1 MIAISVDKMR
11 ELERIAIENLNIPS
25 VLLMEDAAYGLIS
38 ALKQELGDL
47 AFKRVCVVCGKGN
60 NGGDGYAIAR
70 LLHLL
75 GSEVTILPVSDIT
88 TLSGDVKTNCEITKN
103 IGVPFVTELPECDII
118 IDAIFGT
125 GFHGS
130 VSPDIEK
137 TINDINS
144 SNSYVASVDIM
155 SGLSANDGQGSI
167 FVCADLCVSFGYA
180 KYGLFFHPAKGA
192 YKKLITVP
200 ISIPECN
207 DGCEIITKTTFDE
220 IPKRQPDSHK
230 GAFGKALAFVGS
242 YGMAGAAILSGS
254 AILKSGAGMA
264 TVATADILIETLA
277 HRFPSVMTH
286 PLPTVDGDFSDDAAE
301 LILKKAQGMNA
312 LLIGCGLGQSE
323 KTKNAVISILKNIKI
338 PTVIDADA
346 LNILAENIDI
356 LKEKKADFI
365 LTPHI
370 LEFSRL
376 SGYAISE
383 IKKNPYYLAREFS
396 TKYGVT
402 LILKDSVTVI
412 ADKDGKTAINASENS
427 GLATAGSGDVLA
439 GVVTSLISQSI
450 APFVAAK
457 LAVYIHSSAGRLA
470 ADSLGEYGMT
480 SSDILENVPS
490 AFVEPCDITPF
501 IKEL

>member
-25 VLLMEDAAYGLIS
+25 VLLMENAAYGFVS
-38 ALKQELGDL
+38 ALKQEIADL
-47 AFKRVCVVCGKGN
+47 NQKKVCIVCGKGN

-70 LLHLL
+70 LLHLS
-75 GSEVTILPVSDIT
+75 GAKVTILPVCDIA
-88 TLSGDVKTNCEITKN
+88 TLSGDAKTNCEIAKTMR
-103 IGVPFVTELPECDII
+103 IPFVTKLSECDII
-118 IDAIFGT
+118 VDAIFGT

-130 VSPDIEK
+130 VSSDIEK
-137 TINDINS
+137 IINNINK

-167 FVCADLCVSFGYA
+167 FVRADLCISFGYA

-207 DGCEIITKTTFDE
+207 DGCEIITKKTFDE

-230 GAFGKALAFVGS
+230 GTFGKALAFVGS

-264 TVATADILIETLA
+264 TVATADNLIPSLA
-277 HRFPSVMTH
+277 HHFPSVMTC
-286 PLPTVDGDFSDDAAE
+286 PIPTVDGDFSDDAAE
-301 LILKKAQGMNA
+301 LILKKSQGMDA

-323 KTKNAVISILKNIKI
+323 KTKKTVISILKNVKI

-356 LKEKKADFI
+356 LKEKCADFI

-376 SGYAISE
+376 SGYEVSE
-383 IKKNPYYLAREFS
+383 IKKNPYYLAKEFS

-412 ADKDGKTAINASENS
+412 ADKDGKTAINVSENS
-427 GLATAGSGDVLA
+427 GMATAGSGDVLA
-439 GVVTSLISQSI
+439 GIATSLLSQSI
-450 APFVAAK
+450 APFEAAK

-470 ADSLGEYGMT
+470 VDSLGEYGMT

>member
-1 MIAISVDKMR
+1 MIAISVEKMR
-11 ELERIAIENLNIPS
+11 GLEKHAIENLNTPS
-25 VLLMEDAAYGLIS
+25 ILLMENAAYGFVS

-47 AFKRVCVVCGKGN
+47 NQKKVCVVCGKGN

-70 LLHLL
+70 LLHLS
-75 GSEVTILPVSDIT
+75 GAKVFILPVCDIT
-88 TLSGDVKTNCEITKN
+88 TLLGDAKTNCKITKN
-103 IGVPFVTELPECDII
+103 IGIPFITELPECDII
-118 IDAIFGT
+118 VDAIFGT
-125 GFHGS
+125 GFHGA
-130 VSPDIEK
+130 VSPDIK
-137 TINDINS
+137 KIINDINK

-155 SGLSANDGQGSI
+155 SGISATDGQGEI
-167 FVCADLCVSFGYA
+167 FVRADLCISFGYA

-207 DGCEIITKTTFDE
+207 DGCEIITQKTFYE
-220 IPKRQPDSHK
+220 IPKRQPASHK
-230 GAFGKALAFVGS
+230 GTFGKALAFVGS

-286 PLPTVDGDFSDDAAE
+286 PIPTVDGDFSDDAAE
-301 LILKKAQGMNA
+301 LILKKSQGMDA
-312 LLIGCGLGQSE
+312 FLIGCGLGQSE
-323 KTKNAVISILKNIKI
+323 KTKKTVISILKNIKI

-346 LNILAENIDI
+346 LNILAQNLDV
-356 LKEKKADFI
+356 LKEKCADFI

-376 SGYAISE
+376 SGYEVSK
-383 IKKNPYYLAREFS
+383 IKKNPLALAKEFS

-412 ADKDGKTAINASENS
+412 ADKDGKTAINPSENS
-427 GLATAGSGDVLA
+427 GMATAGSGDVLA
-439 GVVTSLISQSI
+439 GIVASLLSQSI
-450 APFVAAK
+450 APFEAAK
-457 LAVYIHSSAGRLA
+457 LAVYIHSSAGILA
-470 ADSLGEYGMT
+470 VDSLGEYGMT
-480 SSDILENVPS
+480 SSDILENVPL